1 MEKKDL
7 LRNKDLDCVASRC
20 VADGTEKVVY
30 IYRDE
35 QGVDDSG
42 WRFFSGNEP
51 GWYFMEPDNLP
62 IVSIEEIV
70 KLNPDVAELLSAPQG
85 SFFRRDESG
94 ALVPTDP
101 PEKSS
106 LEKFMDMEAERRGS
120 GFPFAKLLIFA
131 AVIGFAVYLILR
143 WLMGRSTTHE

>member
-1 MEKKDL
+1 MGKNDL

-20 VADGTEKVVY
+20 VADGTEKVGY
-30 IYRDE
+30 MYRDE
-35 QGVDDSG
+35 QGPDDSG

-70 KLNPDVAELLSAPQG
+70 KLNPDVGELLTAPQG
-85 SFFRRDESG
+85 SFFRRDENG
-94 ALVPTDP
+94 VLVPTDP

-106 LEKFMDMEAERRGS
+106 IEKLMDMEAEKRRS
-120 GFPFAKLLIFA
+120 SFPFTKLLIMIA
-131 AVIGFAVYLILR
+131 AAGLIVYFILR
-143 WLMGRSTTHE
+143 WLMGR

>member
-20 VADGTEKVVY
+20 VADGTEKVGY
-30 IYRDE
+30 MYRDE

-70 KLNPDVAELLSAPQG
+70 KLNPDVGELLTAPQG
-85 SFFRRDESG
+85 SFFRRDENG
-94 ALVPTDP
+94 VLVPTDP

-106 LEKFMDMEAERRGS
+106 IEKLMDMEAEKRRS
-120 GFPFAKLLIFA
+120 SFPFTKLLIMIA
-131 AVIGFAVYLILR
+131 AAGLIVYFILR
-143 WLMGRSTTHE
+143 WLMGR